1 MIGANDPKCT
11 QDVCRR
17 YFKREE
23 RMKKKFMTKKFM
35 YLRDMKRYEKND
47 SSYRFDEKK
56 SL

>member
-1 MIGANDPKCT
+1 MYTRCMSSLL
-11 QDVCRR
+11 Q
-17 YFKREE
+17 KRGEDE
-23 RMKKKFMTKKFM
+23 KKKFMTKKFM